1 MITRSEQREEILIL
15 TFEKTF
21 HDESVDEIITLA
33 KELRGDKITDY
44 IENGVKGIF
53 ANLSQIDALIEEQ
66 SFSWKLNRIP
76 RVTLCIMRI
85 CVYEMLFDETVP
97 TGVAINEAVE
107 LCKKY
112 ASEEDKKF
120 INGVLGAIS
129 KKI

>member
-1 MITRSEQREEILIL
+1 MTRSEQREEILIL

-21 HDESVDEIITLA
+21 HDEPLEEIISSA
-33 KELRGDKITDY
+33 KELRGEKINEY
-44 IENGVKGIF
+44 IEREVFGIF
-53 ANLSQIDALIEEQ
+53 ENLKQIDDLIEENCI
-66 SFSWKLNRIP
+66 SWKLNRIP

-85 CVYEMLFDETVP
+85 CIYEMLYDDTVP

-112 ASEEDKKF
+112 ASEDDKKF
-120 INGVLGAIS
+120 VNGVLGAVS